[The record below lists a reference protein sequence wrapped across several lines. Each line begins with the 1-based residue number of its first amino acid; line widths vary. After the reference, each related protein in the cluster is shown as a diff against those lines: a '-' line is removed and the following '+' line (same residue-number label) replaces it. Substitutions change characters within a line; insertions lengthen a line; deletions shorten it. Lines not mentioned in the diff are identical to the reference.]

1 MASLDTFIREIE
13 KRKENEINLL
23 ERTLAEKKAEIKR
36 TKETNVKQL
45 QEHYREES
53 KIKSSKEAAKI
64 VEAAKLKAKKILFE
78 AINANMD
85 STFGVIRNEMKN
97 YVQTPEYKKL
107 AERMVNFA
115 KNNLGTQIMIHCRE
129 DDKPIFKDMN
139 IPIGSSIGAL
149 GGIIAE
155 DKDGKRELDLTFEE
169 LLRTKEED
177 VKSYLLER
185 MVRE

>member
-1 MASLDTFIREIE
+1 MASLDTFIQEIE

-45 QEHYREES
+45 QGHYREES
-53 KIKSSKEAAKI
+53 KVKSSKEAAKI

-97 YVQTPEYKKL
+97 YVQKPEYKML

-115 KNNLGTQIMIHCRE
+115 KNNLGTQIMIHCRD

-185 MVRE
+185 MARE